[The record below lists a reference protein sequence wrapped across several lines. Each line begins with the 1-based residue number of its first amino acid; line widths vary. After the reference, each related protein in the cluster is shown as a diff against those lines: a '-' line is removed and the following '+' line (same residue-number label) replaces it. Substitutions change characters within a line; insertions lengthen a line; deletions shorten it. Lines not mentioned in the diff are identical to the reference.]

1 DTAVKR
7 MFVGVKSHRSSP
19 FGLVA
24 FQLSVKT
31 VSWGRRLYEYQS
43 QALGQNFRYAPILPV
58 LWALRLSDK
67 SLSPWPAGPTPGTI
81 D

>member
-43 QALGQNFRYAPILPV
+43 AAQGQNYSLALAILPV
-58 LWALRLSDK
+58 SGSVTCPNMSER
-67 SLSPWPAGPTPGTI
+67 
-81 D
+81 